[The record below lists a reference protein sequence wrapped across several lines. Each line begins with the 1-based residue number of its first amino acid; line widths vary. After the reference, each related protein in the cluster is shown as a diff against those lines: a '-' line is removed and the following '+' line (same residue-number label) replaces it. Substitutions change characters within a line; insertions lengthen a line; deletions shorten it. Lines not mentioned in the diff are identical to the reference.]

1 MQPALEE
8 RQADGTARIR
18 RAGQK
23 ARRGEGKRF
32 DDELLFSGGEKKRII
47 VNGRFILRTGGL
59 HAEQIIACIH
69 RADRCLQAD
78 GLRLGIRNQNR
89 IPQAGMGNRMQTD
102 AAQHAGGAG
111 CVKAEADGLPAPEV
125 ERTEQRNAEHAVLR
139 ILEGG
144 GGRIADEHA
153 PPAADQLK
161 DQLGVLRMQL
171 AEIQF
176 EPQFCRAAHI
186 LRKGGGQGKRR
197 IGRRGFQ

>member
-8 RQADGTARIR
+8 CQADGTARIR

-23 ARRGEGKRF
+23 ARRGEGERF
-32 DDELLFSGGEKKRII
+32 DDELLFSRGEKKRIV
-47 VNGRFILRTGGL
+47 VNGRLILRTGGL
-59 HAEQIIACIH
+59 HAEQIIARIH

-89 IPQAGMGNRMQTD
+89 IPQAGMGNRVQTD

-161 DQLGVLRMQL
+161 DQLGVLRMQF
-171 AEIQF
+171 AEIQL

-186 LRKGGGQGKRR
+186 LRKGGGQGKQR
-197 IGRRGFQ
+197 IGRRGFR